1 MELRVLKY
9 FLAVAKAE
17 SFSKAA
23 QQLFITQPT
32 LSRQIMELEDELGVM
47 LFHRKSNISKTGDTS
62 EKKTNLA
69 AKGKKISLTEHGLH
83 LKKRAEEILAL
94 ADRTKTEFDEPQ
106 NTIAGHVHIGGGETA
121 AMSCIAQAV
130 CELQKEY
137 PNVIFHLY
145 SGNADEIAEKLD
157 SGLLDFGIFIEP
169 ASKEKY
175 RYLSLPAEDVWG
187 LIVRKDNPL
196 ALKKSI
202 VPQDLESI
210 PLIISRQSM
219 VSNVLAGWYGKNFDS
234 LHIAA
239 DYNLLYNASLLV
251 KEGVGCA
258 LGLDKLVHT
267 EAGHAENSSELAFI
281 PLEPP
286 LTAHLNIV
294 WKKHGIFSKP
304 AEKFL
309 EKLRQL
315 IG

>member
-23 QQLFITQPT
+23 EQLFITQPT
-32 LSRQIMELEDELGVM
+32 LSRQIMELEEELGVL
-47 LFHRKSNISKTGDTS
+47 LFHRKSDTGKIAESAEKS
-62 EKKTNLA
+62 ETGGTR
-69 AKGKKISLTEHGLH
+69 GKKISLTEHGLL
-83 LKKRAEEILAL
+83 LKKRAEEILTL
-94 ADRTKTEFDEPQ
+94 AERTKAEFDEPQ
-106 NTIAGHVHIGGGETA
+106 NTVAGHVHIGGGETA

-137 PNVIFHLY
+137 PNIIFHLY

-175 RYLSLPAEDVWG
+175 HYLSLPAEDVWG

-196 ALKKSI
+196 ARRKSI
-202 VPQDLESI
+202 IPQDLENI

-219 VSNVLAGWYGKNFDS
+219 VSNVFAGWYGKNFDS

-267 EAGHAENSSELAFI
+267 DTDSEESRGLVFI

-286 LTAHLNIV
+286 LLAHLNIV

>member
-1 MELRVLKY
+1 MELRILKY
-9 FLAVAKAE
+9 FLAVAKNE

-23 QQLFITQPT
+23 EELFITQPT
-32 LSRQIMELEDELGVM
+32 LSRQIMELEEELGVL
-47 LFHRKSNISKTGDTS
+47 LFHRKSNTTKTEDTS
-62 EKKTNLA
+62 KKSVGIT
-69 AKGKKISLTEHGLH
+69 AKGKKISLTEHGLL
-83 LKKRAEEILAL
+83 LKKRAEEILTL
-94 ADRTKTEFDEPQ
+94 AERTKAEFDEPQ
-106 NTIAGHVHIGGGETA
+106 TAVAGHVHIGGGETV

-137 PNVIFHLY
+137 PHVIFHLY

-175 RYLSLPAEDVWG
+175 HYLNLPAKDVWG

-196 ALKKSI
+196 ALKKNI
-202 VPQDLESI
+202 VPQDLENI
-210 PLIISRQSM
+210 PLIVSRQSM
-219 VSNVLAGWYGKNFDS
+219 VSNVLAGWYGKEFDN
-234 LHIAA
+234 LHIVA
-239 DYNLLYNASLLV
+239 DYNLLYNASLMV
-251 KEGVGCA
+251 KERVGCA

-267 EAGHAENSSELAFI
+267 ETGYAQNSSELAFI